1 MSQLWSG
8 HDWSGNYLFFLVVLG
23 FYWLVPWPRC
33 VYPSSSFRPACV
45 YVCVSVWV
53 CMCVHVCPWRADEL
67 SCWALSILALS
78 LLSPPPPPRPI
89 LCFFLFLISR
99 AELRW
104 IGFPHYL
111 LSHPP
116 TPPSLF
122 VVNIVDVSFYLLFIF
137 YSPTPPLSLS
147 SWSLTITQFRL
158 IEFSSFVRFFCCCWS
173 MGRRGG
179 RLDRDFFFR

>member
-89 LCFFLFLISR
+89 LCFFFVFNIQGGVAMDRISALPPLPSTHSSLTICSEYRWRFLLFTFHFLFSD
-99 AELRW
+99 
-104 IGFPHYL
+104 P
-111 LSHPP
+111 
-116 TPPSLF
+116 PPSL
-122 VVNIVDVSFYLLFIF
+122 
-137 YSPTPPLSLS
+137 SL
-147 SWSLTITQFRL
+147 
-158 IEFSSFVRFFCCCWS
+158 V
-173 MGRRGG
+173 GA
-179 RLDRDFFFR
+179 